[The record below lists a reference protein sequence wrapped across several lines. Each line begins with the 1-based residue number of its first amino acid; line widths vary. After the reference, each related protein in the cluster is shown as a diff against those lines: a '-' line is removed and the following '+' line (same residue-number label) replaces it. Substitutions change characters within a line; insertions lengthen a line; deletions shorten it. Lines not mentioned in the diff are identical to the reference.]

1 MVPEIVT
8 PTKKPSVMVKH
19 NRFLFIEVIF
29 SKHMIRKELLKE
41 FQKLIK
47 EEYDR
52 ELNLIEAEEIMNNLV
67 AYFDL
72 LAKIYHREQSLIKTN
87 GNKRL

>member
-1 MVPEIVT
+1 
-8 PTKKPSVMVKH
+8 
-19 NRFLFIEVIF
+19 
-29 SKHMIRKELLKE
+29 MIKKELLKE

-52 ELNLIEAEEIMNNLV
+52 ELNSIEAEEIMNNLV

-72 LAKIYHREQSLIKTN
+72 LAKIYHQEQSLIKTN
-87 GNKRL
+87 ENK